1 VLGNI
6 KFDKLPTNLEVAVE
20 EIELELLTSK
30 LIFVLNNFTIVEL
43 V

>member
-6 KFDKLPTNLEVAVE
+6 KFDKFPTNLEVAVE
-20 EIELELLTSK
+20 EIELEWLTSK